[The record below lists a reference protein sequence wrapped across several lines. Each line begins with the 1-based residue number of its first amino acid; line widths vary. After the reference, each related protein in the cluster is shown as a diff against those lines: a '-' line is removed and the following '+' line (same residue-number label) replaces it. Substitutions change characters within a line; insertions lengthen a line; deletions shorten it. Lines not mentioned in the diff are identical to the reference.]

1 MPIVSTL
8 IGGLLAVRFRRYIS
22 LLIAIG
28 AGLLLG
34 AAFLDLLPEA
44 ISLGVGAGLSYT
56 DVLGL
61 TLLSFLFFHAC
72 ESGLDVLARTWR
84 AAKAKRQ
91 IVGRTGAAMLIFHSF
106 RDGMAIGAAYAASH
120 PAGYAVAFGIVAHDL
135 GDGMNTVI
143 LTTAGKAPKRT
154 DYLFLAADA
163 AAPFL
168 GGASDLM
175 AGAFIA
181 RFRRFAGAGR
191 GLFPADG
198 DRRLP
203 ARSPAGAGASTFSPA
218 FRALRRIRHLLC
230 EFFDHAA
237 SIDAPSKIGS
247 IRSMEPFRIT
257 ALGAALLPVPI
268 LVRAGV
274 LPLRG
279 TLLRPSSLRIIP
291 LPDPRAVLSSSTTS
305 TAYTVA

>member
-1 MPIVSTL
+1 MPVLLLTMPIVSTL

-168 GGASDLM
+168 GG
-175 AGAFIA
+175 
-181 RFRRFAGAGR
+181 
-191 GLFPADG
+191 
-198 DRRLP
+198 
-203 ARSPAGAGASTFSPA
+203 
-218 FRALRRIRHLLC
+218 LLT
-230 EFFDHAA
+230 
-237 SIDAPSKIGS
+237 SW
-247 IRSMEPFRIT
+247 
-257 ALGAALLPVPI
+257 L
-268 LVRAGV
+268 
-274 LPLRG
+274 
-279 TLLRPSSLRIIP
+279 
-291 LPDPRAVLSSSTTS
+291 VLSSRASVGLLCWPRAFSCRWQQETS
-305 TAYTVA
+305 CPKSGRRRGLDVFSCLPCSSAHPSFTLRIF